1 MLGVATVGFCLVKK
15 LTRWFWLQWSVY
27 RGSSNSEPFLV
38 YYEDQNVIKFNV
50 NLVSRQSLC
59 TRVSVQICICMSLGT
74 EGSVITCT
82 AAEAKCTTITMP
94 HFERRHRHRHQHQV
108 CGCHKVNLNCLFPP
122 TGFAVATVPTLPL
135 QNYVYHFVHEYI
147 RPDANSTLAIAAA
160 RVTCHSCCSCLS
172 HVTPAAAASAT
183 LKRNA
188 RERKPALI
196 ITFSNYPRHSGT
208 RPNLSDLAAVVQTLQ
223 QQDALFNLQQQRD
236 ANNNVQAL
244 VIMTVTTRK
253 LAKS

>member
-74 EGSVITCT
+74 EGSIITCT

-160 RVTCHSCCSCLS
+160 RVTCHSCCSCFS
-172 HVTPAAAASAT
+172 HVETQRS
-183 LKRNA
+183 
-188 RERKPALI
+188 REETCIDHHVFKLPEAQ
-196 ITFSNYPRHSGT
+196 RHT
-208 RPNLSDLAAVVQTLQ
+208 AQPE
-223 QQDALFNLQQQRD
+223 
-236 ANNNVQAL
+236 
-244 VIMTVTTRK
+244 
-253 LAKS
+253 